1 MKPSDIK
8 TLITSGTIILAVA
21 LYLIFSPDPKD
32 KPVDENITTQQEENK
47 IGQEN
52 EQQSAVAASIS
63 IQYAQQATGNKL
75 QAVKYLSINDGDT
88 FSIEMN
94 GEKHKVRLL
103 MVDTPEMNYDKGK
116 PMPYAEDAKAFTENL
131 LKNASKIEL
140 LFDVGPETDKYD
152 RILAYIYVD
161 DVLLQES
168 LLKEGLAVM
177 RYINKPNNTLEAEL
191 KEVQAEAQAQK
202 LNVWAHE
209 GYFDGKQFHEDA
221 VH

>member
-1 MKPSDIK
+1 MKPTDIK
-8 TLITSGTIILAVA
+8 TLITSGTIIIAVA
-21 LYLIFSPDPKD
+21 LYLIFSPDPQD
-32 KPVDENITTQQEENK
+32 KTTNEVKTPPHSQQET
-47 IGQEN
+47 N
-52 EQQSAVAASIS
+52 ETATNHISA
-63 IQYAQQATGNKL
+63 QYAQQVTGNQL
-75 QAVKYLSINDGDT
+75 QEINYLSINDGDT

-116 PMPYAEDAKAFTENL
+116 PMPYAENAKVFTENL

-152 RILAYIYVD
+152 RLLAYIFVD
-161 DVLLQES
+161 NVLLQES
-168 LLKEGLAVM
+168 LLKNGFAVM

-191 KEVQAEAQAQK
+191 NEIQVKAQDAK
-202 LNVWAHE
+202 LNIWAHE

-221 VH
+221 VR

>member
-1 MKPSDIK
+1 MKPTDIK
-8 TLITSGTIILAVA
+8 TLITSGTIIIAVA

-32 KPVDENITTQQEENK
+32 KEEETNIPQTQQEENTTL
-47 IGQEN
+47 ET
-52 EQQSAVAASIS
+52 QSANIS
-63 IQYAQQATGNKL
+63 AQYAQEVTGNQL
-75 QAVKYLSINDGDT
+75 QPVKFLSINDGDT

-94 GEKHKVRLL
+94 GEKRKVRLL
-103 MVDTPEMNYDKGK
+103 MVDTPEMNYDTGQ

-152 RILAYIYVD
+152 RLLAYIYID

-168 LLKEGLAVM
+168 LLKNGLAVM
-177 RYINKPNNTLEAEL
+177 RYMNKPNNTLEAEL
-191 KEVQAEAQAQK
+191 NEIQAKAKEEQ
-202 LNVWAHE
+202 LHIWAHE

-221 VH
+221 VK